1 MGKDLATLS
10 QSQLGALRNKNLG
23 FVYQFHHLLAEFS
36 ALENVMMPLLIGKI
50 PRREAEAQAAEMLAK
65 VGLAQRIRHRP
76 AELSGGE
83 RQRAAIARALA
94 NRPKC
99 LLADEPTGNLDRK
112 NARLALDLML
122 ELQAELGTA
131 LIVVTHDDE
140 LAARFQR
147 VLTVQDGKL
156 SPFQAA

>member
-1 MGKDLATLS
+1 
-10 QSQLGALRNKNLG
+10 
-23 FVYQFHHLLAEFS
+23 
-36 ALENVMMPLLIGKI
+36 MPAG
-50 PRREAEAQAAEMLAK
+50 RRT
-65 VGLAQRIRHRP
+65 HR
-76 AELSGGE
+76 
-83 RQRAAIARALA
+83 
-94 NRPKC
+94 
-99 LLADEPTGNLDRK
+99 NLDRK

-147 VLTVQDGKL
+147 VLTVQDGRL